1 MVLPENE
8 KRKKLGEILKSSG
21 LISEQQLQKALEFQK
36 GEGGLIG
43 EILIKL
49 GFVGEID
56 IVQALTTQYGFPYIP
71 VENYEL
77 NQEMTKVIPE
87 NMARQYGVV
96 PIDVMGD
103 ILTIAMSNPLND
115 KAIEDVETLTK
126 KKVQVFIGTVTGISG
141 ALNKLYKKR

>member
-1 MVLPENE
+1 MDLAP
-8 KRKKLGEILKSSG
+8 KKQRRKLGEILRASG
-21 LISEQQLQKALEFQK
+21 IITDQQLQKALEFQK

-49 GFVGEID
+49 GFVGEIE
-56 IVQALTTQYGFPYIP
+56 IVQALTAQYGFPYMP

-77 NQEMTKVIPE
+77 NRDMVNIIPE
-87 NMARQYGVV
+87 NMARQYGIV

-103 ILTIAMSNPLND
+103 ILTVAMSNPLND
-115 KAIEDVETLTK
+115 KAIEDVELLTR

>member
-1 MVLPENE
+1 MVLFHSE
-8 KRKKLGEILKSSG
+8 KRKKLGEILKFSG
-21 LISEQQLQKALEFQK
+21 LITEPQLQEALESQK

-77 NQEMTKVIPE
+77 KQDMTKIIPE
-87 NMARQYGVV
+87 DIARQYGVV
-96 PIDVMGD
+96 PIDLMGD

-115 KAIEDVETLTK
+115 KAIEDVEALTK
-126 KKVQVFIGTVTGISG
+126 KKVQIFIGTVTGISG
-141 ALNKLYKKR
+141 ALNKLYKKS

>member
-77 NQEMTKVIPE
+77 NQEMTKIIPE

-115 KAIEDVETLTK
+115 KAIEDVEILTK

>member
-1 MVLPENE
+1 VVPAEKE
-8 KRKKLGEILKSSG
+8 KRKRLGEILKSSA
-21 LISEQQLQKALEFQK
+21 LITDQQLQKALEFQES
-36 GEGGLIG
+36 EGGLIG

-56 IVQALTTQYGFPYIP
+56 IVQALTMQYGFPYIP

-77 NQEMTKVIPE
+77 NQEMIKVIPE
-87 NMARQYGVV
+87 TLAREHGIV

-126 KKVQVFIGTVTGISG
+126 KKVQVFIGTMTGISG
-141 ALNKLYKKR
+141 ALNKLYKKS

>member
-1 MVLPENE
+1 VVLPENE

-36 GEGGLIG
+36 GEGALIG

-103 ILTIAMSNPLND
+103 ILTIAMSNPLNVQ
-115 KAIEDVETLTK
+115 AIEDIEMLTQL
-126 KKVQVFIGTVTGISG
+126 KVQVFVSTMTDINDAIGK
-141 ALNKLYKKR
+141 NYEKK

>member
-1 MVLPENE
+1 MGPEKEE

-21 LISEQQLQKALEFQK
+21 LISDTQLEKALEFQK
-36 GEGGLIG
+36 GEGGLLG
-43 EILIKL
+43 EVLIKL

-56 IVQALTTQYGFPYIP
+56 IVQALTAQYGFPYIP

-77 NQEMTKVIPE
+77 NAEMTKMIPE
-87 NMARQYGVV
+87 NMARQYGMV

-115 KAIEDVETLTK
+115 KAVEDVETLTK
-126 KKVQVFIGTVTGISG
+126 KKVQIFIGTVTGITG
-141 ALNKLYKKR
+141 AINKLYKKR

>member
-8 KRKKLGEILKSSG
+8 KRKKLGEILRSSG

-77 NQEMTKVIPE
+77 NQEMTKIIPE

-115 KAIEDVETLTK
+115 KAIEDVEILTK

>member
-1 MVLPENE
+1 VVFREKE
-8 KRKKLGEILKSSG
+8 KRKRLGEILQSAG
-21 LISEQQLQKALEFQK
+21 LITGQQLQKALEFQK

-71 VENYEL
+71 IENYEL
-77 NQEMTKVIPE
+77 NQEMVKVIPE
-87 NMARQYGVV
+87 NMARQYGIV

-103 ILTIAMSNPLND
+103 ILTIAMSNPLNE
-115 KAIEDVETLTK
+115 KAIEDVETLSK
-126 KKVQVFIGTVTGISG
+126 KKVQIFIGTVTGVNG

>member
-36 GEGGLIG
+36 GEGALIG

-103 ILTIAMSNPLND
+103 ILTIAMSNPLNVQ
-115 KAIEDVETLTK
+115 AIEDIEMLTQL
-126 KKVQVFIGTVTGISG
+126 KVQVFVSTMTDINDAIGK
-141 ALNKLYKKR
+141 NYEKK

>member
-1 MVLPENE
+1 VRAHSGE
-8 KRKKLGEILKSSG
+8 KHKKLGEILKASG
-21 LISEQQLQKALEFQK
+21 LISEPQLQEALEAQK
-36 GEGGLIG
+36 GEGGMIG
-43 EILIKL
+43 EVLVRL

-56 IVQALTTQYGFPYIP
+56 IVQALTAQYGFPYMP

-77 NQEMTKVIPE
+77 NHEMTKTIPE

-115 KAIEDVETLTK
+115 KAIEELEKLTQ
-126 KKVQVFIGTVTGISG
+126 KKVQVFITTVSGIAG
-141 ALNKLYKKR
+141 AIKKLYKKQ